1 MQAIKIYK
9 KLSVA
14 VCIFFSVSLLA
25 QEKKIEIPLS
35 SNKIES
41 VHIDN
46 RGLIWLGTEEGLN
59 VYNREAVNAFY
70 SNIAD
75 STSLLNSEI
84 FRIQSLAG
92 DTVIAFSKNGLNIF
106 NPYGFNFSRIITKS
120 APVSLIKD
128 LSNNDYWV
136 TTQNNGVA
144 HFSQSL
150 QPLKSLEYDPL
161 NPLSISSAKFNN
173 NQRDIINTSSSQ
185 FILIGTVNGFNV
197 FDRKQ
202 KTVKRFF
209 KKTGSSLLSNEIND
223 IESLNANHL
232 FLVAT
237 PNGLNI
243 FDSKSNEFIK
253 DVLFKNQKVVD
264 VAKVDT
270 QSFLVLTETS
280 LCKLSFLPNGSF
292 NAIQVLNSNK
302 YYADARFC
310 FGKKDIFIWS
320 PNQPSFI
327 QYNKIN
333 GTINE
338 IGIKNNITAF
348 AIDEKSDDLVIG
360 TLNGVFAISNFKQFI
375 NEAPSEIVQG
385 GIIYYKV
392 IDENNS
398 IIISG
403 SELSFIKNNAQRTKK
418 INLPFLLDKNNL
430 NKISF
435 EINTNKLYIATN
447 DLYEIDLTNGAIT
460 QIPILTKSATGVVSN
475 ITNLKIIGTNLY
487 ISLPEGITIFNTI
500 SKSITRYQY
509 NQLLNKNIPKG
520 FEDIEQINDQLW
532 VSNSETGLYLFN
544 KNLNSF
550 VRKFDFVLNDF
561 TTLATGSPTRL
572 FYINGT
578 DYLLIAS
585 QGDGLFRYNLKTK
598 LFNSYS
604 SKDGLLSNIIVDF
617 MQSNNNF
624 WVVTSN
630 GINYFD
636 NPDKIIFK
644 NIDSED
650 GLSIDSYLNEGLHHQ
665 DSSIIIT
672 GTQKIQ
678 LFKFKD
684 IYLDNRPF
692 RVEILNASSIN
703 KNNEYENIG
712 FSDSTIKMNSDA
724 VSLALNLFTSTSYKT
739 KKVKFFYKVAG
750 VTSGFI
756 SNQEDNK
763 ILLQSLRYYRVNEVE
778 IYAINSSGKKSENIL
793 KLKIY
798 RTAPWWA
805 RIESFIIYL
814 LLLVSLLFFVIK
826 IREKQN
832 NEKQEGKRRAKE
844 IEEAQNLQKSLL
856 PKKIPQ
862 INNLDIT
869 TYLKCATEVGGDYFD
884 FLLKNDPDTFY
895 TIIGDATGHGVTSGI
910 MVAVTKA
917 ALNAIELEQPS
928 DMMKKLNKIVRKV
941 NFGTL
946 RMSLS
951 IAAIND
957 NTITITSAAMPPTYI
972 YSAADNKLEEL
983 LISNL
988 PLGGL
993 DLENFSSITKN
1004 FNKGDVCVML
1014 SDGLPELP
1022 NLNNELLDYPN
1033 VFNCILENAQYS
1045 SEQIKESLVKLS
1057 DNWAGGRMNPD
1068 DITIVVI
1075 KHK

>member
-59 VYNREAVNAFY
+59 VYNREAVNSFY

-84 FRIQSLAG
+84 FRIESLAG
-92 DTVIAFSKNGLNIF
+92 DTLLAFSKNGLNIF

-120 APVSLIKD
+120 APISLIKD

-136 TTQNNGVA
+136 TTQNNGIL
-144 HFSQSL
+144 HFSPSL
-150 QPLKSLEYDPL
+150 KALKPLEYDPL

-173 NQRDIINTSSSQ
+173 NQRDVIHTSSSQ
-185 FILIGTVNGFNV
+185 FILIGTINGFNV

-209 KKTGSSLLSNEIND
+209 KKTGSYLLSNEIND

-338 IGIKNNITAF
+338 ISTKNNITAF

-392 IDENNS
+392 IDETNS

-447 DLYEIDLTNGAIT
+447 ELYEIDLTNGAIT
-460 QIPILTKSATGVVSN
+460 QIPILTKSATGIVSN
-475 ITNLKIIGTNLY
+475 ITNLKIIGTDLY

-561 TTLATGSPTRL
+561 TTLASGSPTRL
-572 FYINGT
+572 FHINGT

-604 SKDGLLSNIIVDF
+604 SKDGLLSNNVVDF

-636 NPDKIIFK
+636 NPEKIVFK

-650 GLSIDSYLNEGLHHQ
+650 GVSIDSYLNEGLHYQ

-684 IYLDNRPF
+684 IYLDSKPF
-692 RVEILNASSIN
+692 RVEILNANAIN
-703 KNNEYENIG
+703 KNNEYQNIG
-712 FSDSTIKMNSDA
+712 FSDFTIKMNSDA

-739 KKVKFFYKVAG
+739 KKVKFFYKIAG

-763 ILLQSLRYYRVNEVE
+763 ILLQSLRYYRANEVE

-814 LLLVSLLFFVIK
+814 LLLVSLIFFVIK

-862 INNLDIT
+862 INHLDIT

-884 FLLKNDPDTFY
+884 FLQKNNPDTLY

-917 ALNAIELEQPS
+917 ALNAIELEHPS
-928 DMMKKLNKIVRKV
+928 DMMKKLNKIVRRV

-951 IAAIND
+951 IAAINN

-972 YSAADNKLEEL
+972 YSAADNKLEEIL
-983 LISNL
+983 LSNL

-993 DLENFSSITKN
+993 DLENFSSVTKN
-1004 FNKGDVCVML
+1004 FNEGDVCVML

-1022 NLNNELLDYPN
+1022 NLKDELLDYPN
-1033 VFNCILENAQYS
+1033 VFNCILDNVQSS

-1075 KHK
+1075 KHT

>member
-1 MQAIKIYK
+1 MNK

-14 VCIFFSVSLLA
+14 ICIFFSVSLLA
-25 QEKKIEIPLS
+25 QERKIEIPLS

-59 VYNREAVNAFY
+59 VYNRETVNSFY

-84 FRIQSLAG
+84 FRIESLAG
-92 DTVIAFSKNGLNIF
+92 DTLLAFSKNGLNIF

-120 APVSLIKD
+120 APISLIKD

-136 TTQNNGVA
+136 TTQNNGIL
-144 HFSQSL
+144 HFSPSL
-150 QPLKSLEYDPL
+150 KALKPLEYDPL

-173 NQRDIINTSSSQ
+173 NQRDVIHTSSSQ

-209 KKTGSSLLSNEIND
+209 KKTGSYLLSNEIND

-338 IGIKNNITAF
+338 ISTKNNITAF

-392 IDENNS
+392 IDETNS

-447 DLYEIDLTNGAIT
+447 ELYEIDLTNGAIT
-460 QIPILTKSATGVVSN
+460 QIPITTKSGTVGVSN
-475 ITNLKIIGTNLY
+475 ISNLKIVGTDLY

-500 SKSITRYQY
+500 SKAITRYQY

-561 TTLATGSPTRL
+561 TTLASGSPTRL
-572 FYINGT
+572 FYIKGT

-585 QGDGLFRYNLKTK
+585 KGDGLFRYNLKTK
-598 LFNSYS
+598 LFNNYS
-604 SKDGLLSNIIVDF
+604 SKDGLLSNNVIDL
-617 MQSNNNF
+617 MQSNNNI
-624 WVVTSN
+624 WVVTTN

-636 NPDKIIFK
+636 NPEKIVFK

-650 GLSIDSYLNEGLHHQ
+650 GLSIVSYLNEGLHHQ

-684 IYLDNRPF
+684 IYLDSKPF
-692 RVEILNASSIN
+692 RVEILNANAIN
-703 KNNEYENIG
+703 KNNEYQNIG
-712 FSDSTIKMNSDA
+712 FSDFTIKMNSDA

-739 KKVKFFYKVAG
+739 KKVKFFYKIAG

-793 KLKIY
+793 KLNIY
-798 RTAPWWA
+798 KAAPWWA
-805 RIESFIIYL
+805 RIESFIIYV
-814 LLLVSLLFFVIK
+814 LLLVSLIFFVFK

-832 NEKQEGKRRAKE
+832 NERQEGKRKAKE
-844 IEEAQNLQKSLL
+844 IEEAKNLQMSLL
-856 PKKIPQ
+856 PKKTPVVEG
-862 INNLDIT
+862 LEIT
-869 TYLKCATEVGGDYFD
+869 TYLKCASEVGGDYFD
-884 FLLKNDPDTFY
+884 FLQSDTGTLY
-895 TIIGDATGHGVTSGI
+895 SICGDATGHGVTSGI

-917 ALNAIELEQPS
+917 ALNGIDLEDPAVMLQ
-928 DMMKKLNKIVRKV
+928 KLNKIVRRI

-951 IAAIND
+951 IAAVTKD
-957 NTITITSAAMPPTYI
+957 SITISSAAMPPAYLYNAI
-972 YSAADNKLEEL
+972 DNKLEEL

-988 PLGGL
+988 PLGGM
-993 DLENFSSITKN
+993 DKEQFTSVTRQ
-1004 FNKGDVCVML
+1004 FNKGDICVML

-1022 NLNNELLDYPN
+1022 NIKNELLDYPN
-1033 VFNCILENAQYS
+1033 VFKCINENAMKS
-1045 SEQIKESLVKLS
+1045 AEEIKDALVTLS
-1057 DNWAGGRMNPD
+1057 NDWSGGLMNPD
-1068 DITIVVI
+1068 DITLVVI

>member
-1 MQAIKIYK
+1 MQAIKMNK

-14 VCIFFSVSLLA
+14 ICIFFSVSLLA
-25 QEKKIEIPLS
+25 QERKIEIPLS

-59 VYNREAVNAFY
+59 VYNREAVNSFY

-84 FRIQSLAG
+84 FTIQSLAG

-120 APVSLIKD
+120 APVALIKD

-136 TTQNNGVA
+136 TTQNNGIF

-320 PNQPSFI
+320 PNKASFI

-338 IGIKNNITAF
+338 ISTKNNITAF
-348 AIDEKSDDLVIG
+348 AIDEKSDDLIIG
-360 TLNGVFAISNFKQFI
+360 TLNGFFAISNFKQFI
-375 NEAPSEIVQG
+375 NEVPSEIVQG

-392 IDENNS
+392 IDETNS

-403 SELSFIKNNAQRTKK
+403 SELSFIKNNSQRTKK

-447 DLYEIDLTNGAIT
+447 ELYEIDLTNGAIT

-475 ITNLKIIGTNLY
+475 ITNLKIIGTDLY
-487 ISLPEGITIFNTI
+487 ISIPEGITIFNTI

-561 TTLATGSPTRL
+561 TTLASGSPTSL

-604 SKDGLLSNIIVDF
+604 SKDGLLSNNVVDF

-636 NPDKIIFK
+636 NPEKIIFK

-650 GLSIDSYLNEGLHHQ
+650 GVSIDSYLNEGLHHQ

-712 FSDSTIKMNSDA
+712 FSDFTIKMNSDA
-724 VSLALNLFTSTSYKT
+724 VSLALNLFTSSSYKT
-739 KKVKFFYKVAG
+739 KKVKFFYKIAG

-798 RTAPWWA
+798 KAAPWWA
-805 RIESFIIYL
+805 RIESFIIYF

-826 IREKQN
+826 VREKQN

-862 INNLDIT
+862 INLLDIT
-869 TYLKCATEVGGDYFD
+869 THLKCATEVGGDYFD
-884 FLLKNDPDTFY
+884 FLQKKDPDTLY

-928 DMMKKLNKIVRKV
+928 EMMKKLNKIVRRV

-951 IAAIND
+951 IAAINN

-972 YSAADNKLEEL
+972 YNAADNKLEEI

-993 DLENFSSITKN
+993 DMENFSSVTKN
-1004 FNKGDVCVML
+1004 FNEGDVCVML

-1022 NLNNELLDYPN
+1022 NLKDELLDYPN

-1045 SEQIKESLVKLS
+1045 SEQIKDSLVKLS

-1075 KHK
+1075 KHR